1 MLAGWALITM
11 ASLAYFD
18 FEELPP
24 FVIEKLPVRFETLW
38 LWSLRVHVAAAI
50 TSLPLCTV
58 LMTRVLQ
65 RKPIVHR
72 WLGRIAG
79 SIVVFALVPSGIVLA
94 FDAKG
99 GPVVTAGFLLSAAL
113 VAWFGVRGVGAA
125 RRREFGAHAR
135 AMRHVFAQMSVA
147 VTSRALLLVLDRAEV
162 DPDRAYVYALW
173 IPVLLSAAVAEL
185 SSVNTRN
192 LASILEP
199 IRKVSRETSR
209 SSPIALV
216 VRARALARSLVRLGR
231 RADARAAVREAR
243 S

>member
-1 MLAGWALITM
+1 MLAGWALIAM
-11 ASLAYFD
+11 ASVAYFD

-65 RKPIVHR
+65 RKPVLHR

-79 SIVVFALVPSGIVLA
+79 SIVIFALVPSGVVLA

-99 GPVVTAGFLLSAAL
+99 GTVVTAGFLLSAAL
-113 VAWFGVRGVGAA
+113 VAWFGVRGIAAA
-125 RRREFGAHAR
+125 RRRQLNAHAR

-147 VTSRALLLVLDRAEV
+147 VTSRALLLVLDYAHV
-162 DPDRAYVYALW
+162 DPARAYVYALW

-185 SSVNTRN
+185 SSVNVTLIIQR
-192 LASILEP
+192 
-199 IRKVSRETSR
+199 IRKVLRETLR
-209 SSPIALV
+209 PSPVALV
-216 VRARALARSLVRLGR
+216 VRIRSLAGSFVRSSR
-231 RADARAAVREAR
+231 RADARATVREAR